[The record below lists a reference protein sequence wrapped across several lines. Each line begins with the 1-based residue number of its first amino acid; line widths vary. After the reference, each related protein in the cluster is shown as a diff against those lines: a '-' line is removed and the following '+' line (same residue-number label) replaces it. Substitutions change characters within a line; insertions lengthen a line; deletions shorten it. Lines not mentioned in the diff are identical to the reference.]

1 MDKKNLLKLLNDTEE
16 NDTGSS
22 EGTRTLLI
30 DGLNLFFRNFA
41 MMNMVNPSG
50 IHIGGLGGFFRSL
63 GAEIRRTQPD
73 QVYVVFDGASS
84 TTNRKNIISEYKSGR
99 EDQRVTNWEVFDS
112 LDDEHDSK
120 VDQIVR
126 VIHYLKTL
134 PVKTVILDK
143 VEADDIIA
151 YLCSTLPNHPD
162 DKIFIVS
169 SDKDF
174 LQLVN
179 KNVIV
184 YRPMEKK
191 YYTEEAFRA
200 KYKMSPQNFILH
212 KTLLGDNSDKIKGVK
227 GLGEKGLLKKF
238 PELSERNLTFDDI
251 FEICEKKFKDHVGS
265 TDDSW
270 ICTTRHEAW
279 KRFNHFIEKKINF
292 FGDYEDAVDQR
303 DNFLFHS
310 SLSLLMNIGLI
321 TPGEVVQK
329 LKQIIN
335 RVKINSLEGYFR
347 QIVGWREF
355 IKGVYQNYDEKF
367 EQSNFF
373 NHKRLMKKSWYDG
386 TTGIFPLDYSIK
398 NASKY
403 AWTHHIERLMI
414 QSNIMNLCEI
424 KPSNVY
430 RWFMEHYMD
439 SSEWVMYPNVY
450 GMGLFSDGGIFSTK
464 PYICGS
470 SYFRKMM
477 DFKKDEWC
485 EVLDGLYWRLI
496 ENNSV

>member
-73 QVYVVFDGASS
+73 QVYVVFDGAGS
-84 TTNRKNIISEYKSGR
+84 TTNRKNILSEYKSGR

-151 YLCSTLPNHPD
+151 YLCDKLPNHPD
-162 DKIFIVS
+162 DKVFIVS

-179 KNVIV
+179 KNVVV

-191 YYTEEAFRA
+191 YYTEEVFRA

-212 KTLLGDNSDKIKGVK
+212 KTLLGDASDKIKGVK

-238 PELSERNLTFDDI
+238 PELSERDLTFDDI
-251 FEICEKKFKDHVGS
+251 FEICEKKYKDHVVYARIIQGV
-265 TDDSW
+265 DDLEKNYKVMDLSNPMMDENEKNYLDEVAKSKELNY
-270 ICTTRHEAW
+270 IPEQ
-279 KRFNHFIEKKINF
+279 FISLYN
-292 FGDYEDAVDQR
+292 EDQLGGMIR
-303 DNFLFHS
+303 N
-310 SLSLLMNIGLI
+310 
-321 TPGEVVQK
+321 
-329 LKQIIN
+329 
-335 RVKINSLEGYFR
+335 
-347 QIVGWREF
+347 
-355 IKGVYQNYDEKF
+355 
-367 EQSNFF
+367 
-373 NHKRLMKKSWYDG
+373 
-386 TTGIFPLDYSIK
+386 LDYWLK
-398 NASKY
+398 ENF
-403 AWTHHIERLMI
+403 ERL
-414 QSNIMNLCEI
+414 
-424 KPSNVY
+424 Y
-430 RWFMEHYMD
+430 
-439 SSEWVMYPNVY
+439 
-450 GMGLFSDGGIFSTK
+450 T
-464 PYICGS
+464 
-470 SYFRKMM
+470 
-477 DFKKDEWC
+477 
-485 EVLDGLYWRLI
+485 
-496 ENNSV
+496 

>member
-151 YLCSTLPNHPD
+151 YLCDTLPNHPE

-191 YYTEEAFRA
+191 YYTEEVFKE

-251 FEICEKKFKDHVGS
+251 FEICEKKFKEHVVYARIIQGV
-265 TDDSW
+265 DDLEKNYKVMDLSNPM
-270 ICTTRHEAW
+270 IDE
-279 KRFNHFIEKKINF
+279 NEKKYLN
-292 FGDYEDAVDQR
+292 
-303 DNFLFHS
+303 
-310 SLSLLMNIGLI
+310 
-321 TPGEVVQK
+321 EVVKSKELNYIPEQF
-329 LKQIIN
+329 I
-335 RVKINSLEGYFR
+335 SLYNEDQLGGMIR
-347 QIVGWREF
+347 
-355 IKGVYQNYDEKF
+355 N
-367 EQSNFF
+367 
-373 NHKRLMKKSWYDG
+373 
-386 TTGIFPLDYSIK
+386 LDYWLK
-398 NASKY
+398 ENF
-403 AWTHHIERLMI
+403 ERLY
-414 QSNIMNLCEI
+414 
-424 KPSNVY
+424 K
-430 RWFMEHYMD
+430 
-439 SSEWVMYPNVY
+439 
-450 GMGLFSDGGIFSTK
+450 
-464 PYICGS
+464 
-470 SYFRKMM
+470 
-477 DFKKDEWC
+477 
-485 EVLDGLYWRLI
+485 
-496 ENNSV
+496 

>member
-22 EGTRTLLI
+22 EGKRTLLI

-73 QVYVVFDGASS
+73 QVYVIFDGAGS
-84 TTNRKNIISEYKSGR
+84 TTNRKNILSEYKSGR

-151 YLCSTLPNHPD
+151 YLCDKLPNHPD
-162 DKIFIVS
+162 DKVFIVS

-191 YYTEEAFRA
+191 YYTEEVFKA

-212 KTLLGDNSDKIKGVK
+212 KTLLGDASDKIKGVK

-238 PELSERNLTFDDI
+238 PELSERDLTFDDI
-251 FEICEKKFKDHVGS
+251 FEICEKKFKDHVVYARIIQGV
-265 TDDSW
+265 DDLEKNYKVMDLSNPM
-270 ICTTRHEAW
+270 IDE
-279 KRFNHFIEKKINF
+279 NEKKYL
-292 FGDYEDAVDQR
+292 D
-303 DNFLFHS
+303 
-310 SLSLLMNIGLI
+310 
-321 TPGEVVQK
+321 EVVK
-329 LKQIIN
+329 LKELNYIPEQFI
-335 RVKINSLEGYFR
+335 SLYNEDQLGGMIR
-347 QIVGWREF
+347 
-355 IKGVYQNYDEKF
+355 N
-367 EQSNFF
+367 
-373 NHKRLMKKSWYDG
+373 
-386 TTGIFPLDYSIK
+386 LDYWLK
-398 NASKY
+398 ENF
-403 AWTHHIERLMI
+403 ERLY
-414 QSNIMNLCEI
+414 
-424 KPSNVY
+424 K
-430 RWFMEHYMD
+430 
-439 SSEWVMYPNVY
+439 
-450 GMGLFSDGGIFSTK
+450 
-464 PYICGS
+464 
-470 SYFRKMM
+470 
-477 DFKKDEWC
+477 
-485 EVLDGLYWRLI
+485 
-496 ENNSV
+496 